1 MPECH
6 AIITAHDRSVAL
18 LARNFRPYWYQSFR
32 TERQGGPLMQKTM
45 LFVKERTRQ
54 QAAARAAMTAI
65 VIGALVLLSPGAPVW
80 AQSSDSQARTVHGVW
95 SLVVTVRNC
104 DTGDALGPP
113 FRSLVTF
120 HQGGTISESVGTLSF
135 APNQRTPAHGL
146 WAHDGGQSYRLRMI
160 AAILFDTDPPTPA
173 GFKAGWQVFD
183 SKITL
188 SDADHQTATAVVR
201 FYDLNGQVYR
211 TVCPTHVGE
220 RFR

>member
-1 MPECH
+1 
-6 AIITAHDRSVAL
+6 
-18 LARNFRPYWYQSFR
+18 
-32 TERQGGPLMQKTM
+32 MQKTM
-45 LFVKERTRQ
+45 LFLNEKTRQ
-54 QAAARAAMTAI
+54 QATARAVLAAI
-65 VIGALVLLSPGAPVW
+65 VIGAIVLLSPGATAW
-80 AQSSDSQARTVHGVW
+80 ARSGDSQARTLHGVW
-95 SLVVTVRNC
+95 NLTVTVRNC
-104 DTGDALGPP
+104 DTGEALGPP

-135 APNQRTPAHGL
+135 EPNQRTPAHGL

-160 AAILFDTDPPTPA
+160 AAILFETPA
-173 GFKAGWQVFD
+173 FQAGWQVFD

-188 SDADHQTATAVVR
+188 SDANHQTATAVVR

>member
-1 MPECH
+1 
-6 AIITAHDRSVAL
+6 
-18 LARNFRPYWYQSFR
+18 
-32 TERQGGPLMQKTM
+32 MQKTM
-45 LFVKERTRQ
+45 LFVNEETRR
-54 QAAARAAMTAI
+54 QATARAVAARL
-65 VIGALVLLSPGAPVW
+65 VIGAVVLLGGCATAW
-80 AQSSDSQARTVHGVW
+80 AQAGNSQARTLHGVW
-95 SLVVTVRNC
+95 NLTVTVRSC
-104 DTGDALGPP
+104 DTGEALGPP

-120 HQGGTISESVGTLSF
+120 HRGGTISESVGSLSF

-146 WAHDGGQSYRLRMI
+146 WAHDGALSYRLRMV

-188 SDADHQTATAVVR
+188 SDADHQTGTAVVR
-201 FYDLNGQVYR
+201 FYDLDGQVYR